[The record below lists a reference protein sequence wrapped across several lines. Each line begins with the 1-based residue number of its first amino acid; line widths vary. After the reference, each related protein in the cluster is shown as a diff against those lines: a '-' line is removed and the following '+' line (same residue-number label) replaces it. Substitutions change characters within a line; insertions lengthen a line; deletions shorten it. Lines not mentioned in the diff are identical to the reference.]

1 MMRQPPA
8 KCVAVMAEP
17 MLVPA
22 MLTVLVLKYVVYV
35 YVTIACVCVCMR
47 ACMCVY
53 EVYGNVHIVQ
63 EKI

>member
-1 MMRQPPA
+1 MMRLPPA

-22 MLTVLVLKYVVYV
+22 ILTVLVLKYVVYV
-35 YVTIACVCVCMR
+35 YVTIVCVYACVR
-47 ACMCVY
+47 MCVY
-53 EVYGNVHIVQ
+53 VVYGNMHIVQ